1 MRAVFITSSLLIC
14 LLAALRPLLRGR
26 IDPRVQY
33 ALWLTIALRL
43 LIPVN
48 LFTSAYGA
56 LALLDKAQRPA
67 QAVQA
72 IGQTHVPV
80 PGLSYDD
87 AYVLALREYQQDSSA
102 ATSFTDL
109 ERVESRAREL
119 MERTPTL
126 SELVA
131 RYARP
136 VWLGGM
142 AAMAGWFLLA
152 NLSLRR
158 RLKRARRLDGADCPL
173 PVYVSDALPSPCLCG
188 TLRPRIYVTPAA
200 LDSPDRLR
208 HVLAHEL
215 AHHRHRDHWW
225 ALLRCACLCLYW
237 FDPLVWWAAAL
248 SRQDC
253 ELACDAG
260 AIRALGE
267 DERIPYGRTLV
278 GMIAA
283 GRTSLLQTATTMTG
297 GRRRVRQRIKLIA
310 RRPKTVLAVALAVA
324 LVLALAVGCA
334 FSGAPEEPKTLDNL
348 QERLLDVPEELRSS
362 VKASASETKGAIND
376 IALVSYWLDVP
387 AEWTEEFQP
396 WLLSVYKLEALALDQ
411 TAGSSVMGHEP
422 QPFATDG
429 SYYYALRWSVAIEYG
444 PEDKELFNAAFEA
457 VRDFAMQTVLETEGV
472 EAYSPPGRLSADTLQ
487 TRLLDVPEDLQ
498 ADVAALSGSEPTAT
512 LNNDFTAL
520 AQYWMNRPWADYDE
534 IGMGWLLTLYQWDQ
548 EQFERLY
555 PDHEATG
562 GVNCFAKDDNFYYVL
577 FRATDARAPMSET
590 GYMDAFNAIRAY
602 AVEQVLSTDGVEPY
616 APSQPADA
624 QQARLADLPEE
635 WRDKVSVS
643 HALGGE
649 VGCLAS
655 YVLSDSKW
663 ADQQG
668 GWLLDLYR
676 MDEAGIQERL
686 NQEGLWPAVD
696 IFARSGDQY
705 YALIWPG
712 DGRYQNSNEFWDAV
726 NAMKDHVKA
735 TVLAAGGA
743 EPFDPYA
750 APPYF
755 FSSTPAPSLPQE
767 AVQAVVD
774 RLLAAPRLEL
784 SLAPA
789 GTSRVYAYSVDN
801 HPQSSPPATQYL
813 AKMAGDFTW
822 EDAPYSTSEGAS
834 TLRLEASDGS
844 ASLFLSEGSYLVL
857 DGDGNCWKATYR
869 SDSYLFPGGGSVTP
883 YDYLRRHV
891 FDVAELDSLR
901 STAVPD
907 RGQSHEDVVREW
919 IEGYEGAMTKTA
931 PGSQFACTYAR
942 PGKVTADVHARLTAG
957 ALEEFV
963 SSRVEN
969 GLTAADYG
977 KTWFTFGYELVF
989 VPAGPS
995 DDGWAWAGNTD
1006 DYQGDGAP
1014 EGALTWSR
1022 VGYMYLIDG
1031 NWVCENTG
1039 TGW

>member
-136 VWLGGM
+136 VWLGGL

-267 DERIPYGRTLV
+267 GERIPYGRTLV

-310 RRPKTVLAVALAVA
+310 RRPKTVLAVALAAA

-334 FSGAPEEPKTLDNL
+334 FTGAPEEAKTLDNL
-348 QERLLDVPEELRSS
+348 QQRLEELPEELRDR
-362 VKASASETKGAIND
+362 VRVDLTNEEPGRLAY
-376 IALVSYWLDVP
+376 YWLDVP
-387 AEWTEEFQP
+387 AEWTEDFQP
-396 WLLSVYKLEALALDQ
+396 WLLSVLTLSQEELDQ
-411 TAGSSVMGHEP
+411 TAGSFALNHAPE
-422 QPFATDG
+422 PFAKSG
-429 SYYYALRWSVAIEYG
+429 SQYYALHWSVAIEYG

-487 TRLLDVPEDLQ
+487 ARLLDVPEDLQ
-498 ADVAALSGSEPTAT
+498 ADAAALSGSEPTAT

-548 EQFERLY
+548 EQFEWLY
-555 PDHEATG
+555 PDNEATG
-562 GVNCFAKDDNFYYVL
+562 GVNCFAKDENFYYVL

-602 AVEQVLSTDGVEPY
+602 AVEQVLSTEGVEPY
-616 APSQPADA
+616 TPEGGQTGPAPAPEA
-624 QQARLADLPEE
+624 Q
-635 WRDKVSVS
+635 
-643 HALGGE
+643 
-649 VGCLAS
+649 
-655 YVLSDSKW
+655 
-663 ADQQG
+663 
-668 GWLLDLYR
+668 
-676 MDEAGIQERL
+676 GIQD
-686 NQEGLWPAVD
+686 V
-696 IFARSGDQY
+696 
-705 YALIWPG
+705 
-712 DGRYQNSNEFWDAV
+712 V
-726 NAMKDHVKA
+726 N
-735 TVLAAGGA
+735 
-743 EPFDPYA
+743 
-750 APPYF
+750 
-755 FSSTPAPSLPQE
+755 
-767 AVQAVVD
+767 
-774 RLLAAPRLEL
+774 RLLAAPSVTL

-789 GTSRVYAYSVDN
+789 GSSRVYAYPIDPSQDQN
-801 HPQSSPPATQYL
+801 FSYL
-813 AKMAGDFTW
+813 SDLASDFRW
-822 EDAPYSTSEGAS
+822 EEAPYSTSAGATS
-834 TLRLEASDGS
+834 LRVEASDGA
-844 ASLFLSEGSYLVL
+844 ASLFLSEGSYLVT
-857 DGDGNCWKATYR
+857 DGDGNCWKGVYGTESFVAAQGATP
-869 SDSYLFPGGGSVTP
+869 F
-883 YDYLRRHV
+883 DYLRRRV
-891 FDVAELDSLR
+891 FDPAELGALR
-901 STAVPD
+901 STTVPD

-931 PGSQFACTYAR
+931 PGSQFAFTYVR
-942 PGKVTADVHARLTAG
+942 PGKVTADVHAGLTAG
-957 ALEEFV
+957 ELEEFV
-963 SSRVEN
+963 SFRMEN

-989 VPAGPS
+989 VPAGQS

-1006 DYQGDGAP
+1006 YYQGDGAP